1 MGTPTHAWPHRTDS
15 KMYRLQT
22 PEVPLVQNA
31 NQGLYKMDEYPNGT
45 NAIQK
50 REKSVRF
57 TLCFTL
63 CCALRIVWC
72 GVVLEGGV

>member
-45 NAIQK
+45 NAIVAVITYTGYDIK
-50 REKSVRF
+50 DS
-57 TLCFTL
+57 LYC
-63 CCALRIVWC
+63 I
-72 GVVLEGGV
+72 

>member
-1 MGTPTHAWPHRTDS
+1 MGKQTMGTPTHAWPHRTDS

-45 NAIQK
+45 NAIVAVITYTGYDM
-50 REKSVRF
+50 EDS
-57 TLCFTL
+57 LYIYC
-63 CCALRIVWC
+63 I
-72 GVVLEGGV
+72 

>member
-1 MGTPTHAWPHRTDS
+1 MGKQTMGTPTHAWPHRTDS

-45 NAIQK
+45 N
-50 REKSVRF
+50 
-57 TLCFTL
+57 
-63 CCALRIVWC
+63 
-72 GVVLEGGV
+72 

>member
-1 MGTPTHAWPHRTDS
+1 MCTTFLSFNGFRYQCQMGKQTMGTPTHAWPHRTDS

-45 NAIQK
+45 N
-50 REKSVRF
+50 
-57 TLCFTL
+57 
-63 CCALRIVWC
+63 
-72 GVVLEGGV
+72 

>member
-1 MGTPTHAWPHRTDS
+1 MGKQTMGTPTHAWPHRTDS

-45 NAIQK
+45 NEEK
-50 REKSVRF
+50 RGVY
-57 TLCFTL
+57 
-63 CCALRIVWC
+63 ALRCAVRCVLC
-72 GVVLEGGV
+72 GVV

>member
-45 NAIQK
+45 NEEK

-63 CCALRIVWC
+63 RCALRIVWC